1 MQLRKYSS
9 QYLIDAILYFAFIV
23 SILAQEYFQFQNV
36 FVSAFEIGFIFVYPA
51 KYILALVNLKTK
63 SFAIL
68 AILCVAAGLA
78 TIEFLGMTIAL
89 VGGMFNIAL
98 FTRESVLLVVTVTV
112 FLFMIVSR
120 DIKIPSVK
128 VDQPHYLYFSILMVV
143 VASFGSILMNQ
154 YQNNIV
160 NLLFWGLVLIASS
173 VLVLEKGLTL
183 QSKMV
188 LIFGISLSCLLNVTL
203 ISNFLTGWDIFYEY
217 SVGNMTIATGV
228 WNIDLGS
235 NVNAM
240 LSIAVLAPAISWIGN
255 IDLLWVLKLVYP
267 VIYALVPI
275 GVFVFASRMTNQT
288 AGVIGALL
296 FILIQGFLFEMPS
309 IARQEIAE
317 LFLITI
323 LIVAML
329 DDFSNYQ
336 KASLGILFGFGL
348 ITSHYATT
356 LLFIGLLTLYYVVRL
371 VFRAKDKPIFSGWH
385 FLTLI
390 VMELTWLLYIGSKG
404 VLGSVLE
411 VVDSIYSAV
420 ANEFSITSNVVADRV
435 SAPASL
441 LHQAGKGIFIL
452 VIGIVALGIL
462 VRLYK
467 KRKGIDSY
475 TALMVSFGVLMV
487 IALTASNF
495 LVLFSDIRMI
505 SLLLIV
511 LGVMFYYG
519 LSWILSLPLLR
530 TQKSKVLYIAAALI
544 AVYIIFNS
552 GLVYQIAN
560 DGPTSI
566 ALDSTL
572 LFPEFSNSEI
582 KQAMWVQDNLGTG
595 QMITA
600 DQMGRN
606 VVGGFGWFTV
616 DRDNKNITHVDN
628 GELIYLTNLNV
639 EQLNFVNPTTGTV
652 SPLSLDS
659 IWKNPIV
666 YCTENSKAMYVY

>member
-1 MQLRKYSS
+1 MHLRKYSS
-9 QYLIDAILYFAFIV
+9 QYLIDAILYFAFII

-51 KYILALVNLKTK
+51 KYILAAVNLKTK

-68 AILCVAAGLA
+68 AVLCLAAGLA

-89 VGGMFNIAL
+89 VGSMFDIPL
-98 FTRESVLLVVTVTV
+98 FTRDSVLVVVTITV

-120 DIKIPSVK
+120 DIKIPSIK
-128 VDQPHYLYFSILMVV
+128 VDQVNYLYLSILL
-143 VASFGSILMNQ
+143 VAVSCLGSILMNQ
-154 YQNNIV
+154 YQSNIV
-160 NLLFWGLVLIASS
+160 NLAFWGLVLIASS
-173 VLVLEKGLTL
+173 ILVLEKGLTL
-183 QSKMV
+183 QSKMIM
-188 LIFGISLSCLLNVTL
+188 IFAISLSCLLNITL
-203 ISNFLTGWDIFYEY
+203 ISSFLTGWDIFYEY
-217 SVGNMTIATGV
+217 SVGNMTISQGV

-323 LIVAML
+323 LLVAML
-329 DDFSNYQ
+329 DDFSKYQ

-371 VFRAKDKPIFSGWH
+371 VFRAKEKPIFSGWH
-385 FLTLI
+385 LLTLV

-411 VVDSIYSAV
+411 VVDSVYNAV
-420 ANEFSITSNVVADRV
+420 VNEFSITSSVVADRV

-441 LHQAGKGIFIL
+441 LHQVGKGIFIL
-452 VIGIVALGIL
+452 VIATVALGIL

-467 KRKGIDSY
+467 RRKGIDNY
-475 TALMVSFGVLMV
+475 TALLVAFGVLMV
-487 IALTASNF
+487 VALTASNF

-544 AVYIIFNS
+544 AVYLIFNS
-552 GLVYQIAN
+552 GLAYQITN

-566 ALDSTL
+566 ALDNNL
-572 LFPEFSNSEI
+572 IFPEFSNSEI
-582 KQAMWVQDNLGTG
+582 KQAMWVQDNLQTG
-595 QMITA
+595 QLITA

-606 VVGGFGWFTV
+606 VVGGFGWFNI
-616 DRDNKNITHVDN
+616 DRDNKNITHVDH
-628 GELIYLTNLNV
+628 GELIYLTIHNI
-639 EQLNFVNPTTGTV
+639 EQMKFVDATAGTDKR
-652 SPLSLDS
+652 LSLDT
-659 IWKNPIV
+659 IWKYPIV
-666 YCTENSKAMYVY
+666 YCTESSRAMYVY

>member
-1 MQLRKYSS
+1 MHLRRYSS
-9 QYLIDAILYFAFIV
+9 QYLIDAILYFAFII

-36 FVSAFEIGFIFVYPA
+36 FVSAFDIGFILLYPA
-51 KYILALVNLKTK
+51 KYILSLVNLKTH
-63 SFAIL
+63 SFAIMAL
-68 AILCVAAGLA
+68 LCVAAGLA
-78 TIEFLGMTIAL
+78 VIEFLGMTISL
-89 VGGMFNIAL
+89 VGSMFDIAL
-98 FTRESVLLVVTVTV
+98 FTRESVLVVVTVTV

-120 DIKIPSVK
+120 DIKLPSIK
-128 VDQPHYLYFSILMVV
+128 VEQANYLYFAILLVTV
-143 VASFGSILMNQ
+143 GSLGSILMTQ
-154 YQNNIV
+154 YQNNMV
-160 NLLFWGLVLIASS
+160 NLVFWGMVLIASLI
-173 VLVLEKGLTL
+173 LVMEKGLTL
-183 QSKMV
+183 QSKMIM
-188 LIFGISLSCLLNVTL
+188 IFAISLSCLLNITL

-217 SVGNMTIATGV
+217 SVGNMTISQGV

-267 VIYALVPI
+267 VIYALVPV
-275 GVFVFASRMTNQT
+275 GVFIFASRMTNQT

-323 LIVAML
+323 LMVAML

-356 LLFIGLLTLYYVVRL
+356 LLFIGLLTLYYIVRL
-371 VFRAKDKPIFSGWH
+371 VFRAKDKPIFNGYH
-385 FLTLI
+385 LLTLI

-420 ANEFSITSNVVADRV
+420 VNEFSITSSVVANRV
-435 SAPASL
+435 NAPASTI
-441 LHQAGKGIFIL
+441 HQLGKAIFIL
-452 VIGIVALGIL
+452 VIVVTALGIL
-462 VRLYK
+462 ARLYK
-467 KRKGIDSY
+467 KRKNVDNY
-475 TALMVSFGVLMV
+475 TALLVAFGVLMV

-530 TQKSKVLYIAAALI
+530 TQKNKVLFIAAALI
-544 AVYIIFNS
+544 AVYLIFNS
-552 GLVYQIAN
+552 GLAYQLTN

-566 ALDSTL
+566 ALDSDL
-572 LFPEFSNSEI
+572 VYPSFSDSEI
-582 KQAMWVQDNLGTG
+582 RQAMWVQGNLAPNEL
-595 QMITA
+595 ITA

-616 DRDNKNITHVDN
+616 DRDNKNITHVDPQ
-628 GELIYLTNLNV
+628 ELIYLTNRNI
-639 EQLNFVNPTTGTV
+639 EQMKFVDATKGSDNAIALDTLWKRPT
-652 SPLSLDS
+652 
-659 IWKNPIV
+659 V
-666 YCTENSKAMYVY
+666 YCTENSRALYVY